1 MTNTLILDLLQNKKL
16 FAFDFDGVIVDSVN
30 IKTEAFAE
38 IYKPYGQIIVDQ
50 VINHHINNGGMN
62 RFTKFKYYH
71 NNYLKENI
79 NESEIEKLSSKF
91 SNIVVSKVI
100 SSQWIIGIIEFL
112 NKLKLKKIDCVIIS
126 ATPQKELIQII
137 KARGIEDYFSLILGS
152 PESKSSNLKH
162 ALDISGIAKEDAVF
176 FGDAMADWEASD
188 KIDVQFVGVG
198 DSIKDLLSEN
208 AVGSYFIQ
216 NFEIFNEL

>member
-1 MTNTLILDLLQNKKL
+1 MTNTLILDLLKNKKL

-38 IYKPYGQIIVDQ
+38 IYKPYGQKIVDR
-50 VINHHINNGGMN
+50 VINHHINNGGMS
-62 RFTKFKYYH
+62 RFSKFKYYH
-71 NNYLKENI
+71 NNYLSENI
-79 NESEIEKLSSKF
+79 DESEIESMSSKF
-91 SNIVVSKVI
+91 SNIVVAKVI

-126 ATPQKELIQII
+126 ATPKKELIQIV
-137 KARGIEDYFSLILGS
+137 KARGIEKYFSLILGS

-162 ALDISGIAKEDAVF
+162 ALDIRGVAKEDTIF

-188 KIDVQFVGVG
+188 KIGVQFVGVG
-198 DSIKDLLSEN
+198 DSIKNLLGEKKED
-208 AVGSYFIQ
+208 SYFIQ
-216 NFEIFNEL
+216 NFKIFNEL

>member
-1 MTNTLILDLLQNKKL
+1 MANTLIFDLLKNKRL

-38 IYKPYGQIIVDQ
+38 IYKPYGQKIVDR
-50 VINHHINNGGMN
+50 VINHHINNGGMS

-71 NNYLKENI
+71 NNYLNENI
-79 NESEIEKLSSKF
+79 DESEIESMSSKV
-91 SNIVVSKVI
+91 SNIVVAKVI

-137 KARGIEDYFSLILGS
+137 GAPVSVVVGKSELIYRVKVYNRENKLTFKIIEANVQSIIGWNEEQKFSTFFSL
-152 PESKSSNLKH
+152 EKQTM
-162 ALDISGIAKEDAVF
+162 VF
-176 FGDAMADWEASD
+176 TE
-188 KIDVQFVGVG
+188 
-198 DSIKDLLSEN
+198 LLSGDHV
-208 AVGSYFIQ
+208 AAYFYSCMRVS
-216 NFEIFNEL
+216 N